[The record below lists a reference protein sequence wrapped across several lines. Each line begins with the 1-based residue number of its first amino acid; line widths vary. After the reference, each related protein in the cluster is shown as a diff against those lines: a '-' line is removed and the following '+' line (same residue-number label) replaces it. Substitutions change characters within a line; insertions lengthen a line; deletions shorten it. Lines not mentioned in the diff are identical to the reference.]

1 MQKVLW
7 KETIK
12 CWIFGLIYIPMIF
25 WLKPRIIELS
35 TKRGTLMVPFKRR
48 TKNHVNSMF
57 FGPFATGADVL
68 GGALMLHLLGSKVKY
83 YPFVY
88 KNFYAEFLK
97 RATSDVYYYCED
109 GQKISDAIALSTQ
122 TGERQ
127 NVELNIRATTP
138 DVFQDETVANFKLM
152 LSLKYSPRK

>member
-1 MQKVLW
+1 MEKVLW
-7 KETIK
+7 KETLK
-12 CWIFGLIYIPMIF
+12 TWIFGLIYIPMIF
-25 WLKPRIIELS
+25 WLRPRIIRLS
-35 TKRGTLMVPFKRR
+35 NQGGVLMVPFRRR

-68 GGALMLHLLGSKVKY
+68 GGALMIHFLGKKVKH

-88 KNFYAEFLK
+88 KNFHAEFLK

-109 GQKISDAIALSTQ
+109 GQKIADAIALSTQ

-127 NVELNIRATTP
+127 NIELNMTATTP
-138 DVFQDETVANFKLM
+138 KTSGNDPIAYFKLT
-152 LSLKYSPRK
+152 LSLKYKA

>member
-1 MQKVLW
+1 MKKVLW
-7 KETIK
+7 KETLK
-12 CWIFGLIYIPMIF
+12 CWLFGLIYIPMIF

-35 TKRGTLMVPFKRR
+35 KQGGILMVPFKRK

-88 KNFYAEFLK
+88 KDFYAEFLK

-127 NVELNIRATTP
+127 NVILNIRATTP
-138 DVFQDETVANFKLM
+138 KDSQDETVANFRLT
-152 LSLKYSPRK
+152 LSLKYTQR